1 MHRMLLKRWELS
13 VEAEKFPELNLSAL
27 YACFYNVRKTAP
39 DLTLPGFLALLFIA
53 RETAARDWRRIPTVK
68 KIAEEFGLTASGATR
83 ILEVLTERGRVHGVK
98 TSKGLGLIT
107 SGEFMFAG
115 RAAPYF
121 LTPKGV
127 ALIKQILAEL
137 APGGTE
143 PFEPY
148 DEGALLMLAVAKV
161 SKHPDLQ
168 E

>member
-1 MHRMLLKRWELS
+1 M
-13 VEAEKFPELNLSAL
+13 EAGKFPEINLGAL
-27 YACFYNVRKTAP
+27 YASFYKVRITAP
-39 DLTLPGFLALLFIA
+39 NLTLPGFLALLFIA
-53 RETAARDWRRIPTVK
+53 RETAAHDWRRMPTVK
-68 KIAEEFGLTASGATR
+68 KIAEEFGLTASGAAR

-107 SGEFMFAG
+107 SGEFLFAG

-127 ALIKQILAEL
+127 VLVKQILTDL
-137 APGGTE
+137 APSSTE

-148 DEGALLMLAVAKV
+148 DEAALLMQAIAKTREPRL
-161 SKHPDLQ
+161 KP

>member
-1 MHRMLLKRWELS
+1 M
-13 VEAEKFPELNLSAL
+13 EAEKFHELSLAAL
-27 YACFYNVRKTAP
+27 YACFYKIRKAAP
-39 DLTLPGFLALLFIA
+39 ELTLPGFLALLFIA

-107 SGEFMFAG
+107 SGEFLFEG

-121 LTPKGV
+121 LTTKGV
-127 ALIKQILAEL
+127 ALIKQVLADL
-137 APGGTE
+137 APGNSE

-148 DEGALLMLAVAKV
+148 DEGALLLLAVAKV
-161 SKHPDLQ
+161 SKRAEAQD
-168 E
+168 

>member
-1 MHRMLLKRWELS
+1 VELS
-13 VEAEKFPELNLSAL
+13 LEAEKIPQMNLSTL
-27 YACFYNVRKTAP
+27 YEGFCKLRATVP
-39 DLTLPGFLALLFIA
+39 DLSLPGFLALLFIA

-68 KIAEEFGLTASGATR
+68 KIAKEFGLTPSGATR

-107 SGEFMFAG
+107 SGEFLFEG

-127 ALIKQILAEL
+127 ALIKQILSDL
-137 APGGTE
+137 APGSTE

-148 DEGALLMLAVAKV
+148 DEGALLLLAVAKV
-161 SKHPDLQ
+161 TKHPDMQ